1 MLGEERGEGG
11 IIRPTKLL
19 PRCSQLRINSPF
31 FEAADL
37 MPYSTLSLQIR
48 TFLTPFRLPHKK
60 SVQRR
65 ESDASDISSWCVMM
79 SDFGFQRSNTLFLFS
94 RFQGNLFSFCLTDI
108 PLIPPFPHK
117 LGQIFIKYRIFFLTD
132 TCGMRRRGSNTHIH

>member
-48 TFLTPFRLPHKK
+48 TFFNPFRLPHKK
-60 SVQRR
+60 AFKEER
-65 ESDASDISSWCVMM
+65 VM
-79 SDFGFQRSNTLFLFS
+79 
-94 RFQGNLFSFCLTDI
+94 
-108 PLIPPFPHK
+108 P
-117 LGQIFIKYRIFFLTD
+117 RIFYLD
-132 TCGMRRRGSNTHIH
+132 A